1 MKRKKNPSA
10 NPTKDFKVSNFLALF
25 LAGVI
30 NAIGVTI
37 FIAPVQL
44 YDSGISGTSILL
56 SQVTPDFMSL
66 SLFLLVLN
74 IPLLLYGYK
83 KQGLTFTVYA
93 IFAVCVYSVS
103 AWLITDILPIDVSI
117 ASPLAGTD
125 LFLCA
130 VFGGLISGIG
140 SGLAIR
146 FGGAMDGIEV
156 IAVIFAKKLG
166 ITVGTFT
173 MIYNAVLY
181 IICGCVIGSW
191 ILPLYSIVT
200 YAAASKTVDFIVDG
214 IDSART
220 AMIVTTK
227 PQEIGRMI
235 SEEFKIGMTM
245 TEAQGYYS
253 NERKTI
259 VYAVVNRFQIVK
271 IKALIKSID
280 PDAYVTITPV
290 SDLLHGS
297 KEKVVSQ
304 QK

>member
-1 MKRKKNPSA
+1 MKRKKNLPA
-10 NPTKDFKVSNFLALF
+10 NPTKDFKVANFLALF

-93 IFAVCVYSVS
+93 IFAVCVYSFS

-173 MIYNAVLY
+173 MIYNAILY

-227 PQEIGRMI
+227 PHEIGRMI

-259 VYAVVNRFQIVK
+259 LYAVVNRFQIVK

-304 QK
+304 Q